1 YLWVHVSIFYY
12 CPGKIKYYL
21 GKPGNVIS
29 FLLRNS
35 SARGSGRGLAKAWTG
50 GSFIGWDRTGDSRW
64 WLGVVKMII
73 PVRCFT
79 CGKIVGNKWEA
90 YLGLLQAEYTE
101 GDALDALGLKRYCCR
116 RMLLAHVD
124 LIEKLL
130 NYAPLEK

>member
-1 YLWVHVSIFYY
+1 MNEAQRIQSNLSRTP
-12 CPGKIKYYL
+12 C
-21 GKPGNVIS
+21 NVAVPEHAPVLREERRAFS
-29 FLLRNS
+29 LFARVTAEHLLYRPQS
-35 SARGSGRGLAKAWTG
+35 KE
-50 GSFIGWDRTGDSRW
+50 I
-64 WLGVVKMII
+64 KMII